1 MLISLMPHTFGR
13 RWFMERDIAKKIQ
26 EIVRRE
32 ADITETDVRLLLVH
46 IRKRLELIPRDRFS
60 TLSLFCTWT
69 LHTGITNSVPA
80 FRLLKRV
87 NDALVNTKTAGTR
100 TVVTEVVDA
109 IGFDLLR
116 FELKDFL
123 DEAHISHNFTD
134 NKLWINFHKHLLE
147 IIRDIPI
154 VFPPLTSLK
163 LGSKTRQIYDQ
174 IIQNPV
180 KPGFGVVSITLSY
193 QDYDALGLRAK
204 GVKEVLCLTVLTE
217 DGTSILIP
225 LVMTP

>member
-26 EIVRRE
+26 EIVRRN

-87 NDALVNTKTAGTR
+87 NDATKTAGTR

-109 IGFDLLR
+109 IGFALLR
-116 FELKDFL
+116 FELKEFL

-134 NKLWINFHKHLLE
+134 NKVWINFHRHLLE

-163 LGSKTRQIYDQ
+163 LGSKTRQTYDQ

-193 QDYDALGLRAK
+193 QDYDPL
-204 GVKEVLCLTVLTE
+204 GVKAKETLCLSVLTE

-225 LVMTP
+225 WS